1 MENDTLKLTDVDGN
15 ILEYRILSTFIYN
28 DKNYIVYTD
37 DVLENEK
44 VNAYASIFDPD
55 DDTVWE
61 ELQTDEE
68 WEIVS
73 QIIAK
78 LEGEK

>member
-37 DVLENEK
+37 DVLENGK
-44 VNAYASIFDPD
+44 KNAYASIFDPD

>member
-37 DVLENEK
+37 DVLENGK
-44 VNAYASIFDPD
+44 INAYVSIFDPD